1 MEADF
6 VYKCTDYYDPADE
19 GGLAWNCP
27 RVGIDWPVRDPALSA
42 KDSRYP
48 SLDALLGESR

>member
-1 MEADF
+1 
-6 VYKCTDYYDPADE
+6 
-19 GGLAWNCP
+19 
-27 RVGIDWPVRDPALSA
+27 VRDPALSA